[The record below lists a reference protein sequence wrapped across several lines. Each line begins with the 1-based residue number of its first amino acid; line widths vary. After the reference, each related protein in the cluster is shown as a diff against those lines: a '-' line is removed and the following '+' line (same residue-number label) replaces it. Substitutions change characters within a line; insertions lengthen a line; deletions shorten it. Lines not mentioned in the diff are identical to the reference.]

1 MPKFSPFAAATGAM
15 LESNQDLFYNIVI
28 RGKFMGS
35 FFFVCRNRSSVRFYG
50 HFKMSKNGKNG
61 QKWHFSTLTSCTS
74 QQQRELGLSY
84 NSALIVDYGEH
95 IYIHFFKIGRSSAEY
110 ESITFFAYRFWLHFF
125 APKGRKNEVK
135 IALFF
140 RLAPEDD

>member
-1 MPKFSPFAAATGAM
+1 MDT
-15 LESNQDLFYNIVI
+15 
-28 RGKFMGS
+28 

-84 NSALIVDYGEH
+84 NSPLIVDYGEH
-95 IYIHFFKIGRSSAEY
+95 IYIHFSEIGQSSAELW
-110 ESITFFAYRFWLHFF
+110 SITFLSYKF
-125 APKGRKNEVK
+125 
-135 IALFF
+135 
-140 RLAPEDD
+140 